1 MRNVRSDVINI
12 LVKESIIANDFEEE
26 DLEKDLLA
34 NNILDSLNIVSLIS
48 TFEKK
53 FDIEF
58 MPDDIQAENWANI
71 NSIINVVSNNLNS
84 NK

>member
-1 MRNVRSDVINI
+1 MRNVKNDVINI

-48 TFEKK
+48 TFEQK

>member
-1 MRNVRSDVINI
+1 MRNVKSDVINI

-48 TFEKK
+48 TFEQK

>member
-1 MRNVRSDVINI
+1 MRNVKSDVINI
-12 LVKESIIANDFEEE
+12 LVQESIIANDFEEE

-48 TFEKK
+48 TFEQK

>member
-1 MRNVRSDVINI
+1 MKNVKNDVINI

-48 TFEKK
+48 TFEQK

>member
-1 MRNVRSDVINI
+1 MKNVKNDVINI

>member
-1 MRNVRSDVINI
+1 MRNVKSDVINI
-12 LVKESIIANDFEEE
+12 LVQESIIANDFEEE

>member
-1 MRNVRSDVINI
+1 LKNVKNDVINI

>member
-1 MRNVRSDVINI
+1 MRNVKNDVINI

>member
-1 MRNVRSDVINI
+1 LRNVKNDVINI

>member
-1 MRNVRSDVINI
+1 MRNVKNDVINI
-12 LVKESIIANDFEEE
+12 LVQESIIANDFEEE

>member
-1 MRNVRSDVINI
+1 LRNVKSDVINI
-12 LVKESIIANDFEEE
+12 LVQESIIANDFEEE

>member
-1 MRNVRSDVINI
+1 LRNVKSDVINI
-12 LVKESIIANDFEEE
+12 LVQESIIANDFEEE

-48 TFEKK
+48 TFEQK

>member
-1 MRNVRSDVINI
+1 MRNVKNDVINI
-12 LVKESIIANDFEEE
+12 LVQESIIANDFEEE

-48 TFEKK
+48 TFEQK